1 MPSRVDDATL
11 RAFLTQ
17 TTKSGNIEEVVEES
31 SGLEAA
37 GAAEPMRQRTVEK
50 LAQGIPLSPAERFH
64 LEAIIIPEKRPAIDI
79 VSGDYSTRH
88 QYWLH
93 LNDEP
98 IRARLRGAFASIGRI
113 ELPGHPDRPYGG
125 TGFVVGDGLLMTN
138 RHVAE
143 IFAEGLG
150 LTGLRFIAGLGAGID
165 FLRERRSAAEDFLR
179 VARVVMIHP
188 HWDMALLAVEGT
200 AAARPKLMLSTS
212 IPDAGRQV
220 AVVGYPAFDPRNP
233 SDVQNEVFGGA
244 YGIKRLQPGELR
256 PGAAVASYGHD
267 VDAALHDSSTLG
279 GNSGSC
285 VIDLATGEVVGLHFG
300 GNYGVANYAVPAA
313 ELAIDGRVIDAG
325 VAFAG
330 PVERRPTKWDSAW
343 RGVEAAPPQVG
354 TPPAAPTPPVPPAP
368 VPPAPAPAPAGETRI
383 VIPLEITV
391 RLGQAQLGG
400 DAATT
405 AEVSTIE
412 RAVAPHHDTDYAAR
426 RGYDER
432 FLGVPVPLPVPRRP
446 DELVRL
452 ENGGHAI
459 AYHHFSIIM
468 HRRRRL
474 ALLGAAN
481 VDARPGVK
489 RPGNRPDEDYG
500 RKGLGGLGE
509 NDRELWFADP
519 RIGDDEQLPDKF
531 YNKDRKSF
539 DKGHIVRR
547 EDVAWGATYEEMRNA
562 NGDTFH
568 VTNCSPQVLGF
579 NRSSEGEDNWGDFEN
594 HVLAEAG
601 AERLAV
607 FAGPVLAD
615 DDPIFSGVDAEG
627 SVAVRIPRRFWKL
640 IVAEKDGRLMSFGFR
655 LEQDLSNVDTEFV
668 VPDRW
673 REFMVS
679 VGEIEDLAGVDVAEA
694 IRAGD
699 QSLTDAGAR
708 VRARGGV
715 AASGPRPGADG
726 APPPVPPVVDIEEI
740 LAFWREMQAA
750 RRRRKERVRF
760 VVTLGAALSD
770 ATIAAL
776 VEERLGLK
784 VEVGPLFEPD
794 RDLDR
799 FRAIDVPG
807 VTSDDRADLF
817 DVARAIN
824 DLLGSESVEPDLGTH
839 YYDADAAPPPEG
851 SAESAD
857 WAFWCW
863 VDETASAPADP
874 DWAINK
880 TKVREAWNAS
890 TTAGKP
896 SAGKGIVIYQPDT
909 GVVPEHKELPK
920 DVEKDPRSAN
930 FVEGGTSPVDPMSAS
945 GNPGHG
951 TSTGS
956 VVASAKAGRMT
967 GSAPAA
973 TLVPIRCLTSVAVF
987 NQSPVAQAI
996 DHARRNGAH
1005 VITMSLGGV
1014 WSSALHAA
1022 VKKAVAAN
1030 VIVVAA
1036 AGNCVGQVVWPAR
1049 FDEVVAVGGINE
1061 QFRPWRG
1068 SSRGPAVDIS
1078 GPAELV
1084 LRADAR
1090 DPSDRGKV
1098 GPGQGTSFA
1107 TAHLAGVAACWLA
1120 HRGRDSLI
1128 AGLAPGTTLQQLFR
1142 AAVRQSAVVPPGFDT
1157 GQFGAGIVDAE
1168 HLMRMVPAPVAG
1180 PEAVAAAPRDIAEQ
1194 VRELLAGVGA
1204 GQTEAVAAAPVLADR
1219 QNLLEMTCI
1228 GLDMAR
1234 VGRQAPLE
1242 ALPPLRVSAG
1252 LRARLDPAMAGAV
1265 FRGGVQ

>member
-1 MPSRVDDATL
+1 MHRE
-11 RAFLTQ
+11 
-17 TTKSGNIEEVVEES
+17 TT
-31 SGLEAA
+31 
-37 GAAEPMRQRTVEK
+37 
-50 LAQGIPLSPAERFH
+50 
-64 LEAIIIPEKRPAIDI
+64 
-79 VSGDYSTRH
+79 
-88 QYWLH
+88 
-93 LNDEP
+93 
-98 IRARLRGAFASIGRI
+98 AR
-113 ELPGHPDRPYGG
+113 
-125 TGFVVGDGLLMTN
+125 
-138 RHVAE
+138 
-143 IFAEGLG
+143 
-150 LTGLRFIAGLGAGID
+150 
-165 FLRERRSAAEDFLR
+165 
-179 VARVVMIHP
+179 
-188 HWDMALLAVEGT
+188 
-200 AAARPKLMLSTS
+200 
-212 IPDAGRQV
+212 
-220 AVVGYPAFDPRNP
+220 
-233 SDVQNEVFGGA
+233 
-244 YGIKRLQPGELR
+244 
-256 PGAAVASYGHD
+256 
-267 VDAALHDSSTLG
+267 ALH
-279 GNSGSC
+279 
-285 VIDLATGEVVGLHFG
+285 
-300 GNYGVANYAVPAA
+300 
-313 ELAIDGRVIDAG
+313 
-325 VAFAG
+325 
-330 PVERRPTKWDSAW
+330 
-343 RGVEAAPPQVG
+343 
-354 TPPAAPTPPVPPAP
+354 
-368 VPPAPAPAPAGETRI
+368 
-383 VIPLEITV
+383 
-391 RLGQAQLGG
+391 
-400 DAATT
+400 
-405 AEVSTIE
+405 
-412 RAVAPHHDTDYAAR
+412 
-426 RGYDER
+426 
-432 FLGVPVPLPVPRRP
+432 
-446 DELVRL
+446 
-452 ENGGHAI
+452 
-459 AYHHFSIIM
+459 
-468 HRRRRL
+468 
-474 ALLGAAN
+474 GAAN

-509 NDRELWFADP
+509 NDRELGSPTRGSGTTSSCPTSSTTRTGKA
-519 RIGDDEQLPDKF
+519 
-531 YNKDRKSF
+531 F

-568 VTNCSPQVLGF
+568 VTNCSPQV
-579 NRSSEGEDNWGDFEN
+579 RASTARAEGEDNWGDLEN